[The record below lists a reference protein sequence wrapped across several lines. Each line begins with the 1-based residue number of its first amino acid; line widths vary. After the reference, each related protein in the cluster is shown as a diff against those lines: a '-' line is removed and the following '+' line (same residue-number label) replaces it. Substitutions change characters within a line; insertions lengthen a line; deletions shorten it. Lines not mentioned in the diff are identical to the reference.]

1 MEPLTVPILLIER
14 SNPKFGFQNKIDM
27 NMIRFS
33 IAASAAAL
41 MLFSCS
47 EGGEATV
54 TPDRDVAQ
62 EGTTETAKP
71 DKAMDPARQE
81 AATPATPTTTM
92 TFKEY
97 EHDFGTMNEG
107 DAVTHLFEF
116 TNTGTEP
123 LLLTNC
129 KGSCGCTVP
138 KCPKEPIAP
147 GASGTIEVKFNSKG
161 KKNAQTKRVTIDAN
175 TDPAQT
181 ILTITANVTPNPML
195 VK

>member
-1 MEPLTVPILLIER
+1 
-14 SNPKFGFQNKIDM
+14 
-27 NMIRFS
+27 
-33 IAASAAAL
+33 
-41 MLFSCS
+41 
-47 EGGEATV
+47 
-54 TPDRDVAQ
+54 
-62 EGTTETAKP
+62 
-71 DKAMDPARQE
+71 
-81 AATPATPTTTM
+81 
-92 TFKEY
+92 
-97 EHDFGTMNEG
+97 MNEG